1 MQNPNAAAAQMMQN
15 NPYFRQAAQYVAQ
28 NGGDP
33 KAAMEKLLKEQGA
46 DLSEVY
52 NALR

>member
-1 MQNPNAAAAQMMQN
+1 MQNPTAAAAQMVQG
-15 NPYFRQAAQYVAQ
+15 NPYFQRAAQYVAQ

-33 KAAMEKLLKEQGA
+33 KAAMEKLLKEQGV
-46 DLSEVY
+46 DLGEVY